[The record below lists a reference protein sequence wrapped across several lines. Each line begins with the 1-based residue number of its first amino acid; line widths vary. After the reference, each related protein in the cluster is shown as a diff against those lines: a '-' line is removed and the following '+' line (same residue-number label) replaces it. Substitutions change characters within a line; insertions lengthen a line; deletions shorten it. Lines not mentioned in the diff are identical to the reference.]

1 MENFRIVLNEIEGFI
16 DNQDGA
22 TESQLKS
29 LWNGLSN
36 AITDYEFEI
45 KNSNAV
51 EIWNN
56 AQNMEFKEFINWMDN

>member
-36 AITDYEFEI
+36 APQRM
-45 KNSNAV
+45 A
-51 EIWNN
+51 IWCVFSMHYI
-56 AQNMEFKEFINWMDN
+56 AC